1 MSDLKKFSFTLF
13 ISLVVTFLV
22 HLLVLHLF
30 GKPLFDNLIIAAY
43 IVNFLLAVIIYFT
56 LYKLKKKYLEQLGF
70 IFMFGS
76 MLKFLVFF
84 LFFYPVYKTDGKI
97 QPIEFS
103 SFFVPYAISLI
114 FETLGVIRFLKK

>member
-1 MSDLKKFSFTLF
+1 MSDLKKFSSSLF
-13 ISLVVTFLV
+13 ISLVILFLIHV
-22 HLLVLHLF
+22 LTLHLLD
-30 GKPLFDNLIIAAY
+30 KPLFNNRIIAAY
-43 IVNFLLAVIIYFT
+43 LVNFFLAVIIYFT

-84 LFFYPVYKTDGKI
+84 IFFYPAYKSDGEI
-97 QPIEFS
+97 QPVEFS
-103 SFFVPYAISLI
+103 TFFIPYAISLI